1 MADARRRSMGARR
14 YQDLVAWQLARELER
29 SVFAFTATSPAAK
42 DFEYCRQ
49 IRRSASSAP
58 RNIAEGF
65 GRFLP
70 GDFARFIRTARGSLE
85 ETQDHLDAGR
95 ERGYMTVEAH
105 AEMRRLA
112 HRALG
117 ASTRFILYL
126 DRAAADWKKDGRRRP
141 KPNPEP

>member
-1 MADARRRSMGARR
+1 MGRVYSVQGSGFRVQGSGFAGMDRARRRSMGARR
-14 YQDLVAWQLARELER
+14 YEDLAAWQLVRELER

-95 ERGYMTVEAH
+95 ER
-105 AEMRRLA
+105 
-112 HRALG
+112 
-117 ASTRFILYL
+117 TR
-126 DRAAADWKKDGRRRP
+126 G
-141 KPNPEP
+141 EG